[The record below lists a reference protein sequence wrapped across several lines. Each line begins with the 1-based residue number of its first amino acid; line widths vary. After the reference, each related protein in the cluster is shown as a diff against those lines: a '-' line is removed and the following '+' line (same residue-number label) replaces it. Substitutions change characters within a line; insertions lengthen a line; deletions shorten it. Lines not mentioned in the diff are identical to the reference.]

1 MPASGEGLAG
11 CNRVLLGPADHTLPC
26 GRCQPLLAVFA
37 SALCSSCNNAS
48 VTMHTVVQVVSEGA
62 VPRRA
67 VT

>member
-37 SALCSSCNNAS
+37 SALCSSCSKAS
-48 VTMHTVVQVVSEGA
+48 GIMHTIIQVVSGGA
-62 VPRRA
+62 
-67 VT
+67 